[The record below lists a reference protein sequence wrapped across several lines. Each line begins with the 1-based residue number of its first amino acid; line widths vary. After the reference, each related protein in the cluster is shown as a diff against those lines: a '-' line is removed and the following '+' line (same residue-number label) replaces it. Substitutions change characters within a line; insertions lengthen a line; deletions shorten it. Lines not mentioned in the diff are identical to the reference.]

1 MALNITRRVNEVLL
15 IGDNIRITV
24 FEIRGPQVT
33 LNIEAPRKMGV
44 MVDNRVVLGAL
55 KITRQVNEDFFIG
68 DNIRISIG
76 EIRGFQV
83 SLDIEAPREITI
95 HRQEIADRIASG
107 VPYRPY
113 EDQ

>member
-15 IGDNIRITV
+15 IGESIRIIV
-24 FEIRGPQVT
+24 SEIRGLQVT
-33 LNIEAPRKMGV
+33 LTIEAPRELGV
-44 MVDNRVVLGAL
+44 TVASRIVIGAL
-55 KITRQVNEDFFIG
+55 KITREVGEDFLIG
-68 DNIRISIG
+68 NNIRIAIA

-95 HRQEIADRIASG
+95 YRQEIADRIASG